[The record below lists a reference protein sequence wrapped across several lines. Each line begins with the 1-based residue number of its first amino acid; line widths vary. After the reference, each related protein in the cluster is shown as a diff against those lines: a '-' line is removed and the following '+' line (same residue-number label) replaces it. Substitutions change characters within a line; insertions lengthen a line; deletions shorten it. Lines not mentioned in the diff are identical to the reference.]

1 MYYCDNLI
9 QNYSY
14 TIIKE
19 AYHSVPRAALGL
31 SDHCLVHLIPTY
43 RQKLKAAK
51 PVTRTGKSSYK
62 AVILSQK
69 KEAQRLKCL
78 SKKLLDLSSSL
89 FWERVIRGSEKLINL
104 ATNSLSLHPWR
115 RHKISAF
122 WLVRSPV
129 NEAPC
134 ERSNDEILVMVRSR
148 RHLHNSWHQRW
159 RPYNTNFHKQGWCY
173 KRSLPG
179 LPAKMIYLTKLHQ
192 QTDHPSFP
200 QTAISLVTGL
210 P

>member
-1 MYYCDNLI
+1 MILKLDIRIVQFHWYWYQLLEMYYCDNLI

-78 SKKLLDLSSSL
+78 SKKLLDLSSSR
-89 FWERVIRGSEKLINL
+89 FFGKK
-104 ATNSLSLHPWR
+104 SL
-115 RHKISAF
+115 
-122 WLVRSPV
+122 
-129 NEAPC
+129 E
-134 ERSNDEILVMVRSR
+134 
-148 RHLHNSWHQRW
+148 
-159 RPYNTNFHKQGWCY
+159 
-173 KRSLPG
+173 G
-179 LPAKMIYLTKLHQ
+179 LK
-192 QTDHPSFP
+192 S
-200 QTAISLVTGL
+200 
-210 P
+210 